1 MTLTQKTVG
10 RFAAFVRFLRA
21 EPESPKAK
29 RWSVVIALLAA
40 MWITGFSLVLALGD
54 YKIYIFGGY
63 FIFPQIFLLN
73 FLPVAGVMMVLWALT
88 GRMALSYGLTSTL
101 FIGGSIINYF
111 KLMFRDDP
119 VVFGDLF
126 IASTGFNA
134 ALDYNLAPDL
144 RIIAVLICIIGMG
157 CLIGYAMKG
166 RPDRWLRIVTVAV
179 AAASV
184 MPLWTYVYSSE
195 DIYMNKTKN
204 FWYSNPWTPTQMSVS
219 KGFIYPF
226 IHSIT
231 YMTETPPDGY
241 EEEAAEAILARY
253 EDEEIPAERKVNVL
267 AFQLE
272 AYTDFEAMGVEGI
285 DESVYAP
292 YRTIQKESLSGTLLT
307 NIFAGGTVDTE
318 RCFVTGYYDLGEFR
332 KDTNSYVWYL
342 KSQGYITSGSHPSYE
357 WFYNRLNINPR
368 LGLDNYKFTEN
379 HYTQFTPDTQTYDA
393 QALPEMLR
401 LYQEDAAS
409 GDPVFHFNVTYQG
422 HGPYATDNLTWGEVW
437 KPEGAYENVSEYTYN
452 VVNNYLGEIRDTGNH
467 LLDVLDVLRE
477 DEVPVVVVLFGDH
490 KPWLGDNNVCYAE
503 LGINLD
509 TGTDEGYFNYFAT
522 EYVIWAND
530 AAKQCLDG
538 EFCGEGPVT
547 STCFLMNILFE
558 QLGWQGDSYMQAVN
572 EIRETIQAVST
583 GGGFVENGSFVRSL
597 SEEGSEALR
606 NLQQI
611 QFYRRNHFVYGTE

>member
-1 MTLTQKTVG
+1 MTLFKKAAE
-10 RFAAFVRFLRA
+10 RFLAFVEFLRA
-21 EPESPKAK
+21 EPDSPKAK

-73 FLPVAGVMMVLWALT
+73 FLPVAAVMMAVWALT
-88 GRMALSYGLTSTL
+88 GRMALSYGLTSAL
-101 FIGGSIINYF
+101 FIGGSIVNYF

-119 VVFGDLF
+119 VIFSDIF

-134 ALDYNLAPDL
+134 AMDYNLAPDL
-144 RIIAVLICIIGMG
+144 RIVLVLVFIIGMG

-166 RPDRWLRIVTVAV
+166 RPTAAVRIVTLTVI
-179 AAASV
+179 AASV
-184 MPLWTYVYSSE
+184 MPLWSYVYSSE
-195 DIYMNKTKN
+195 DIYLNKTKN

-241 EEEAAEAILARY
+241 DEEAAEAILARY
-253 EDEEIPAERKVNVL
+253 EDAAIPEERKVNVL

-272 AYTDFEAMGVEGI
+272 AYTDFEAMGVQGI

-292 YRTIQKESLSGTLLT
+292 YRMIQQEAMTGTLLT

-332 KDTNSYVWYL
+332 RDTNSYVWYL
-342 KSQGYITSGSHPSYE
+342 KSQGYTTGGSHPSYE

-379 HYTQFTPDTQTYDA
+379 HYTRFTPDTQTYDA

-401 LYQEDAAS
+401 LYQEDAAA
-409 GDPVFHFNVTYQG
+409 GKPVFHFDITYQG
-422 HGPYATDNLTWGEVW
+422 HGPYPTDRLTWGEVW
-437 KPEGAYENVSEYTYN
+437 KPDGVYENVSAYTYN
-452 VVNNYLGEIRDTGNH
+452 VVNNYLGELRDTGNH
-467 LLDVLDVLRE
+467 LLDVLNVLRE
-477 DEVPVVVVLFGDH
+477 DETPVVVVLFGDH
-490 KPWLGDNNVCYAE
+490 KPWLGDNNVCYNE

-530 AAKQCLDG
+530 AAKQCLG
-538 EFCGEGPVT
+538 KEFQGEGPVT
-547 STCFLMNILFE
+547 STCFLMNVLFE
-558 QLGWQGDSYMQAVN
+558 QLGWKGDCYMQAVN

-597 SEEGSEALR
+597 SEEGSAELWDLR
-606 NLQQI
+606 QI
-611 QFYRRNHFVYGTE
+611 QFYRRNHFVYGTQ